1 MKNPILRKLI
11 LLMLVCIANRAFS
24 QDDWSVAS
32 RSEYDYIPSMQTWSF
47 IRYGNTPVDYYT
59 GTARVDVPIYR
70 YTDSDFDISISAGYA
85 SNGFQ
90 PLRQTGI
97 LGLNWFLNCGGAIT
111 REIRGYADDIFINDD
126 SMDNCVIGFLRGS
139 DKYDDSSALNDLNG
153 QLVYGGYGY
162 LIKDVMEMEADIFH
176 FNFMGHSGTFHY
188 NGQKQACVYN
198 TGGNHGTY
206 KIEYNM
212 PANKPITSFTI
223 TTSDGY
229 VYFFGDDNDNAPTGI
244 EQIFG
249 GNFVEYGNYKLLD
262 SKDERRKITVTWL
275 LKKITAPNGRTVT
288 FDYDSY
294 NEAEFNFINS
304 HTSNPYYITSFVLDR
319 NDCKTDMGE
328 YKHYRKA
335 SVIKTSY
342 LKKIKIGDT
351 KKPANRVEVDF
362 SYSIK
367 NCKDAITTNDF
378 IAKSDANIVQK
389 LKQLDAITV
398 RRGDAKNIRQCNF
411 IYRIKDE
418 KRLILDAIDVSGI
431 GKYSMAYYEDYEY
444 PEISTPDV
452 DFWGYYNG
460 NGNDYSNIIA
470 TKIKND
476 GKYEEK
482 VSSNSRN
489 PHWQFSILGCL
500 KRIEYPTK
508 GYTEFKYE
516 ANRAKCIILRNEY
529 NLVDQE
535 IKDTFIG
542 DEELPDISPY
552 DVYLEGLNNYSVAG
566 FTTDETGGV
575 RVSEITDYDGLGGYK
590 ARTFKYSDG
599 IVSPFPRFWLHND
612 LGQST
617 YNKCIGMVPI
627 ETFDKSHIGYSSVNE
642 IFSDGSRIEYRFNT
656 YKSHPNE
663 YDGQFEGRKKVI
675 KGDDY
680 IIKDSIFMNNIMRI
694 PNSRHYQRG
703 KLNRTTYY
711 DKNNRKVKCEYYKY
725 ADHNADLTTNY
736 SLFVR
741 VSCKYAYPVRKYTG
755 DYRLTEKSV
764 TEYFGT
770 DSITTRTTFEYND
783 LGQIRRTSEYKPDGN
798 IVSDNIE
805 YLHEFASLYPSDS
818 YNRDTIYVLP
828 YRKYHMVEDK
838 NGNRCI
844 TSATEISYLRTGY
857 INQNIVKPKL
867 IKEAEI
873 GNPVSWSRFSNIFPS
888 LNYKT
893 KISYEDYDS
902 KGNPTQLVDEYGVRT
917 SYVWGYDGLYPV
929 VKAVNVTRDVLNT
942 KLGITAHE
950 PLQDGLSD
958 SNESDDFPLFDI
970 DGALINLYY
979 YEPHVGMTKY
989 CDPTRRWTYFSYD
1002 AFGRLIMKWDDVG
1015 AVETYEYHIE

>member
-11 LLMLVCIANRAFS
+11 LFMLVCIANPAFS
-24 QDDWSVAS
+24 QDDWFVAS

-70 YTDSDFDISISAGYA
+70 YTDNDFDISISAGYA

-111 REIRGYADDIFINDD
+111 REIRGYADDIFIKND
-126 SMDNCVIGFLRGS
+126 NITGLLRGPY
-139 DKYDDSSALNDLNG
+139 KYDDSSALNDLNG
-153 QLVYGGYGY
+153 RLVYGGYGY
-162 LIKDVMEMEADIFH
+162 LIGGGMEMEADIFH

-198 TGGNHGTY
+198 TDGNHGTY

-212 PANKPITSFTI
+212 PSNEPITSFTI

-229 VYFFGDDNDNAPTGI
+229 VYFFGDDNSSAPTGV
-244 EQIFG
+244 EQMLG
-249 GNFVEYGNYKLLD
+249 GNFAEYGNYKLLE
-262 SKDERRKITVTWL
+262 SRDERRKITVTWL

-294 NEAEFNFINS
+294 NGVEFDTIDSN
-304 HTSNPYYITSFVLDR
+304 TSNPYYITSFVLDR
-319 NDCKTDMGE
+319 NDYESNTGE

-342 LKKIKIGDT
+342 LKKIEIGDT
-351 KKPANRVEVDF
+351 KNPANWVEVDF

-367 NCKDAITTNDF
+367 DCKDATTAKVVTAEKDVN
-378 IAKSDANIVQK
+378 IAQK

-398 RRGDAKNIRQCNF
+398 RRGDSKNIRQCNF

-431 GKYSMAYYEDYEY
+431 GKYNMAYYEDYKY
-444 PEISTPDV
+444 PDISTPDV
-452 DFWGYYNG
+452 DFWGFYNG
-460 NGNDYSNIIA
+460 NGNAYNDIIA
-470 TKIKND
+470 TEIKKD
-476 GKYEEK
+476 SKYEEK

-516 ANRAKCIILRNEY
+516 PNRAKCIILRNKY
-529 NLVDQE
+529 NIVDQE

-542 DEELPDISPY
+542 DEELPEISPY

-575 RVSEITDYDGLGGYK
+575 RVSEIIDYDGLGGYK

-599 IVSPFPRFWLHND
+599 IVSPFPRFWLHNEF
-612 LGQST
+612 GQSA
-617 YNKCIGMVPI
+617 YNKYIGMVPI
-627 ETFDKSHIGYSSVNE
+627 ETFDKSHIGYSSVDE

-675 KGDDY
+675 DGEEY
-680 IIKDSIFMNNIMRI
+680 LIEDSIFMNNIMRI

-711 DKNNRKVKCEYYKY
+711 DKNSRKVKCEYYKY

-736 SLFVR
+736 SLFVC

-755 DYRLTEKSV
+755 DYRLTEKSA

-783 LGQIRRTSEYKPDGN
+783 LGQTRRTSEYKPDGN

-818 YNRDTIYVLP
+818 YDKDTIYVLP
-828 YRKYHMVEDK
+828 YRKYRMVEDK

-844 TSATEISYLRTGY
+844 TSATEISYLRTDY
-857 INQNIVKPKL
+857 TNPSMVKPAL
-867 IKEAEI
+867 VKEAEI
-873 GNPVSWSRFSNIFPS
+873 GDPVSWSRFSNVFPS

-893 KISYEDYDS
+893 KICYEDYDS

-917 SYVWGYDGLYPV
+917 SYVWGYEGLYPV

-950 PLQDGLSD
+950 TLQDGPPVPT
-958 SNESDDFPLFDI
+958 ERYDFPLFDI

-1002 AFGRLIMKWDDVG
+1002 AFGRLIKKRDGAG